1 MNKQSILFS
10 FITLIA
16 ITLLF
21 TSCDKSKTYYHP
33 NGEISAKIPL
43 SNGEYNGTAYYYFD
57 NGKVQM
63 ILDFVNGEVDGM
75 GTYYNRKHGFVERTE
90 HYSHGLL
97 NGEVKTFD
105 KRNTLLTLAEYRNDT
120 LNGIYEEYYANGAL
134 KIKGGYKAGLFHG
147 HWSYWTNDGMM
158 IGKGEFS
165 EGTGT
170 QRKWYA
176 TGELLMKQ
184 QFRKNQHYGEEIWY
198 NPDGSVLK
206 RTDNTSGNKQENK

>member
-1 MNKQSILFS
+1 MNKLP
-10 FITLIA
+10 ITLFLTIIIS

-21 TSCDKSKTYYHP
+21 TSCSKSKTYYHP
-33 NGEISAKIPL
+33 NGEISAKIPI

-63 ILDFVNGEVDGM
+63 ILDFVNGEVDGI

-97 NGEVKTFD
+97 NGEAKTFD

-120 LNGIYEEYYANGAL
+120 LHGIYEEYYASGAL
-134 KIKGGYKAGLFHG
+134 KMRGQYRAGLFQG
-147 HWSYWTNDGMM
+147 SWSYWTDDGQM

-165 EGTGT
+165 EGTGI

-176 TGELLMKQ
+176 TGELLMEQ
-184 QFRKNQHYGEEIWY
+184 HFYKNQHSGEEVWY

-206 RTDNTSGNKQENK
+206 RINYAKVSKQEGE